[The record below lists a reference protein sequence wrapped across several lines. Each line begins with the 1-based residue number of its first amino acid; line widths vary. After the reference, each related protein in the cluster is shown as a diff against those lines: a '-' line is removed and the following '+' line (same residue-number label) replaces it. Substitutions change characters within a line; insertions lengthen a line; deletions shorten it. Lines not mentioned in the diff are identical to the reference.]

1 MNKFADM
8 STFVAVVEAG
18 SLTQAAQRVG
28 TTKSVVSQR
37 IRQLESRLGTS
48 LVERVRKLRVTD
60 AGREFYARCVGIL
73 SDVAAAEE
81 ALLNRASELS
91 GPLRLAAPLAFGIRY
106 LAPILSQ
113 FAKSHPDIC
122 LDVETDD
129 RYVNLQEENFDL
141 AVRLGELRD
150 SALVARP
157 IAPCRKLICAS
168 PSYLAERG
176 VPQHPRELHGHDGLL
191 YTHRESNGMW
201 QLPVEGEVQSFRIR
215 ARMRTDNGYQMLD
228 AARAGLG
235 LVILPTFLAADAIVA
250 GELVP
255 VLTAFSPVGG
265 QVSAVFRQSKRGS
278 PKIQTFIKFVA
289 ERLGEPPVWEV
300 AIRDKMKPEA
310 HPLAKPRTRFDD
322 AALSLNNSAIVRLSH
337 TLPASA

>member
-18 SLTQAAQRVG
+18 SLTEAARRVG
-28 TTKSVVSQR
+28 TTKSVISQR
-37 IRQLESRLGTS
+37 IRQLESRLGTG
-48 LVERVRKLRVTD
+48 LVDRAGKLRVTD
-60 AGREFYARCVGIL
+60 AGRQFYARCVGIL
-73 SDVAAAEE
+73 SEVAEAEE
-81 ALLNRASELS
+81 ALLTRDSQLS

-113 FAKSHPDIC
+113 FAKTHPGLC

-129 RYVNLQEENFDL
+129 RYVNLHEENFDL
-141 AVRLGELRD
+141 AIRLGELRD

-157 IAPCRKLICAS
+157 IARNRKLICAS
-168 PSYLAERG
+168 PVYLAERG
-176 VPQHPRELHGHDGLL
+176 VPRHPSELQEHDGLL
-191 YTHRESNGMW
+191 YAHRESNGMW
-201 QLPVEGEVQSFRIR
+201 QLPVDGETQSFRIR

-255 VLTAFSPVGG
+255 VLSDFAPSGG
-265 QVSAVFRQSKRGS
+265 EVSAVFRQSKRGS
-278 PKIQTFIKFVA
+278 PKIQSLVKFVS
-289 ERLGEPPVWEV
+289 ERLGQPPLWEQ
-300 AIRDKMKPEA
+300 AIRDKLDPPV
-310 HPLAKPRTRFDD
+310 HPIARVHTRFDD
-322 AALSLNNSAIVRLSH
+322 AALTTGALQGAC
-337 TLPASA
+337 